1 MLHHLSLRSLLNQK
15 VIATKKEK
23 SKRINITVFRP
34 LERRILPPMADYLP
48 SWVKPDHLTGV
59 AMIGA
64 LLTGFSYW
72 FCHWGRGF
80 LWLAN
85 LGLLIHW
92 WGDSLDGTLAR
103 VRRIEREKYGFF
115 VDHLCDALSVLI
127 ICAGLGA
134 SPYMHLNIA
143 LLLAISYF
151 LLMILVYLLTYVRGI
166 FKISFGGAGPTE
178 SRAIMFILNSIL
190 YLFHNPL
197 LEFRWLDLYFMDIL
211 GGIATLILLF
221 VFLVD
226 TCKNLIYLDKID
238 HPGTK

>member
-1 MLHHLSLRSLLNQK
+1 
-15 VIATKKEK
+15 
-23 SKRINITVFRP
+23 
-34 LERRILPPMADYLP
+34 MAENLP
-48 SWVKPDHLTGV
+48 SWVKPDHLTAV
-59 AMIGA
+59 AMLGA

-85 LGLLIHW
+85 LGLLLHW

-103 VRRIEREKYGFF
+103 VRKIEREKYGFF

-134 SPYMHLNIA
+134 SPYMHFNIA
-143 LLLAISYF
+143 LLLVICYY

-178 SRAIMFILNSIL
+178 IRAIVFLLNALL
-190 YLFHNPL
+190 YTFHHRL
-197 LEFRWLDLYFMDIL
+197 LGFRWGSLGFMDLL
-211 GGIATLILLF
+211 GGIAILISLL
-221 VFLVD
+221 VFLTD
-226 TCKNLIYLDKID
+226 ASKNLIYLDKID
-238 HPGTK
+238 RPESR